1 LKSEQP
7 KTKREKQI
15 QTVQEIIEK
24 SGGFARLK
32 RRPIKI
38 TNGDHPPLVI
48 QYLGKTGVGAV
59 DYLRV
64 MRIEEVD
71 GEISRVFEM
80 SFECDPDGSFWRA
93 VVWHCELTGE
103 TRFVYSEHPVNANRS
118 LYLVDMDEMRTLR
131 FRANQWDENLR
142 ELGYLEATTD
152 FSQEEFSAA
161 V

>member
-1 LKSEQP
+1 M
-7 KTKREKQI
+7 
-15 QTVQEIIEK
+15 QTVQEIIAK
-24 SGGFARLK
+24 SGGFSRLK
-32 RRPIKI
+32 SRPIKVS
-38 TNGDHPPLVI
+38 NGDHPPLVI
-48 QYLGKTGVGAV
+48 QYLGKTGVGAA

-80 SFECDPDGSFWRA
+80 SFETNPDGSFWRA

-103 TRFVYSEHPVNANRS
+103 TRYVYSEHPVNENRS
-118 LYLVDMDEMRTLR
+118 LYLMDMDEMRTLR

-142 ELGYLEATTD
+142 ELGYLEATG
-152 FSQEEFSAA
+152 EGREKREA

>member
-1 LKSEQP
+1 ME
-7 KTKREKQI
+7 
-15 QTVQEIIEK
+15 TVQQIIAK

-32 RRPIKI
+32 RKPIKVE
-38 TNGDHPPLVI
+38 NGEHPPLVI

-64 MRIEEVD
+64 MRIEEID

-80 SFECDPDGSFWRA
+80 SFETNLDGSFWRA

-103 TRFVYSEHPVNANRS
+103 TRYVYSEHPVNDDRS
-118 LYLVDMDEMRTLR
+118 LYLVNMDEMRTLR
-131 FRANQWDENLR
+131 FRANAWDENLR
-142 ELGYLEATTD
+142 ELGYLEATA
-152 FSQEEFSAA
+152 EFREA